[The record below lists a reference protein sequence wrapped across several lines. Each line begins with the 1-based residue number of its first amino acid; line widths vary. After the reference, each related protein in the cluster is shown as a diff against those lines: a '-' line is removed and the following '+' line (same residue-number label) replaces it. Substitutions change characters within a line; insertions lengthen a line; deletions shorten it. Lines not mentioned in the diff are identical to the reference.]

1 MDKQLA
7 KALNDQINLE
17 AVSAYGYL
25 AMATYFDS
33 LSFSG
38 FSSWMKAQAK
48 EELEHMMKIYDF
60 ELSGHAHRAR
70 LLASL
75 LNLNVEL
82 IAVDL
87 ANRAHKQPDYLAKNP
102 FGQVPVLEDGNR
114 VVADSNAILVY
125 LATQYDQDRSWYP
138 DTPELM
144 AQIQVWLSK
153 AANELAHGPAAA
165 RLVTVFGAPLDHGST
180 LDKASALLSIM
191 EQHLTGRNWLV
202 GENRTIAERSFPR
215 TDFGRHA
222 KRGPPPPA
230 MNRCPPEALFPPKA
244 PGASAGSGA
253 AGQGTSRP
261 AAHARAGP
269 HMTAPRK
276 GHTCQKPA
284 GEARG
289 LGRSPRKIPGR
300 FQWRPS
306 IFSVFALHPP
316 PRKTHTHY

>member
-1 MDKQLA
+1 
-7 KALNDQINLE
+7 
-17 AVSAYGYL
+17 
-25 AMATYFDS
+25 
-33 LSFSG
+33 
-38 FSSWMKAQAK
+38 
-48 EELEHMMKIYDF
+48 MMKIYDF

-153 AANELAHGPAAA
+153 AANELVHGPAAA
-165 RLVTVFGAPLDHGST
+165 RLVTVFGASLDHGST

-202 GENRTIAERSFPR
+202 GENRTIA
-215 TDFGRHA
+215 DI
-222 KRGPPPPA
+222 
-230 MNRCPPEALFPPKA
+230 ALY
-244 PGASAGSGA
+244 SY
-253 AGQGTSRP
+253 T
-261 AAHARAGP
+261 AHAPEGGVDLSGFPQVCAWLSRVE
-269 HMTAPRK
+269 
-276 GHTCQKPA
+276 Q
-284 GEARG
+284 
-289 LGRSPRKIPGR
+289 LPG
-300 FQWRPS
+300 FVAMPTTETDAKK
-306 IFSVFALHPP
+306 AL
-316 PRKTHTHY
+316 